1 MNINKKMNNK
11 NIKKIAVLLMALMFT
26 GCLDFT
32 RYKTGKVLK
41 TGENKI
47 VLGEPIVLGNDKG
60 IGAVPVPKIAYS
72 VGSGKGYE
80 VGITFNLISLSL
92 ELRKQLLYEEKTGI
106 NMTLDGSL
114 CTGGSCSGGFTASKS
129 LKNGKEPYIGV
140 RYNKYAD
147 KTRDEEEVVAE
158 SEENVDSKSLDRYD
172 QISSVQLTTG
182 IKVPINEKLKWYTE
196 MNIYR
201 YTEEHERL
209 GNDAL
214 VLFGTGIAIEWK

>member
-1 MNINKKMNNK
+1 MNIKIKRNNYI
-11 NIKKIAVLLMALMFT
+11 IKKLLLLLIVLIFN

-47 VLGEPIVLGNDKG
+47 VLGEPIILGNDKG
-60 IGAVPVPKIAYS
+60 VAAVPVPKIAYS
-72 VGSGKGYE
+72 VGTGKGYE
-80 VGITFNLISLSL
+80 AGITFNTISLSL
-92 ELRKQLLYEEKTGI
+92 ELRKQLLYEEKRGI
-106 NMTLDGSL
+106 NMTLDGTL

-140 RYNKYAD
+140 RYNKYAN
-147 KTRDEEEVVAE
+147 KTKDEEEVVV
-158 SEENVDSKSLDRYD
+158 EENIDSKSLDRFD
-172 QISSVQLTTG
+172 QISSVQLTAG
-182 IKVPINEKLKWYTE
+182 IKVPITEKLKWYTE

-201 YTEEHERL
+201 YTEKHERL